1 MTIEEFSDQYDVLLA
16 SYIRFKKFDPQKIL
30 DSVEI
35 NEYEKSLYLT
45 KAQNEIVTEL
55 YTGRSIFQESYEQ
68 TEQLRRYLADLNTS
82 EVISTFTPSA
92 TGIATGS
99 KTCKIE
105 GDLLYITHEACKVV
119 LSNSLCDGQEVIMA
133 CTPISRDEYNT
144 TKDNPFKNNKVWRVD
159 QDYNTVELISK
170 HDIKEYRVSYL
181 RTPSPIILEDIYP
194 YTING
199 ESDESDSG
207 LHPILHEHILE
218 RAVQNTLR
226 DIIKTQP
233 QETN

>member
-16 SYIRFKKFDPQKIL
+16 SYLRFKKFDPQKIL

-82 EVISTFTPSA
+82 EVVSTFTPSTA
-92 TGIATGS
+92 GIAIGS

-105 GDLLYITHEACKVV
+105 GDLLYITHEACKVE

-199 ESDESDSG
+199 ESDESDSE

-233 QETN
+233 QKTN

>member
-1 MTIEEFSDQYDVLLA
+1 MTVEEFSDQYDVLLA
-16 SYIRFKKFDPQKIL
+16 SYLRFKKFDPQKIL

-45 KAQNEIVTEL
+45 TAQNEIVTEL
-55 YTGRSIFQESYEQ
+55 YTGKSIFQESYEQ

-82 EVISTFTPSA
+82 EVVSTFTPSA

-199 ESDESDSG
+199 ESDESDSV

-226 DIIKTQP
+226 DIIKTHP

>member
-1 MTIEEFSDQYDVLLA
+1 MNINEFSDQYDVLLA
-16 SYIRFKKFDPQKIL
+16 SYLRFKKFDPQKIL

-55 YTGRSIFQESYEQ
+55 YTGKSIFQESYEQ

-82 EVISTFTPSA
+82 EVISTFIPSTA
-92 TGIATGS
+92 GIATGS

-105 GDLLYITHEACKVV
+105 GDLLYITHEACKVE

-133 CTPISRDEYNT
+133 CTPISRDEYNS

-170 HDIKEYRVSYL
+170 HNIKEYRVSYL

-199 ESDESDSG
+199 ESDESDSR
-207 LHPILHEHILE
+207 LHPILHEYILE